1 MTSSGRIAFAAVA
14 LFAIARP
21 ARAGMEMNG
30 MEMNGV
36 SLNDVTLDGATLTG
50 VHLEGSTLT
59 GTQRDGAVVTGA
71 ALVGA
76 RLKGWTSSGAKVQ
89 VRIDGYS
96 EAGDVSSYAATF
108 ATDAAEDDWHPIC
121 ETGGDAV
128 PLYGTWNADGSK
140 TSSGSVI
147 TFACPGGALAK
158 CIDFGYAPWRSSN
171 GTSRAVP
178 PGLHARH
185 PRRLL
190 RRRDLLHAER
200 QRHRPLRRDRRAGGH
215 GVVDARGGVER
226 RGGDLHVGARVARA
240 GAGLV
245 RGAEGGAIVRGGRA
259 RGRVAAR
266 HRAAVRAR
274 ERFPPVAAAAALLS
288 R

>member
-171 GTSRAVP
+171 GTSLARYHQACTRAIRADYCGDGTSYTQNGNAIDLYDAIGVQADTESWTREAEWSDEGATCMS
-178 PGLHARH
+178 GLASRAQG
-185 PRRLL
+185 PVSCE
-190 RRRDLLHAER
+190 A
-200 QRHRPLRRDRRAGGH
+200 QKVAPSCGAGGP
-215 GVVDARGGVER
+215 
-226 RGGDLHVGARVARA
+226 
-240 GAGLV
+240 GAGSLLV
-245 RGAEGGAIVRGGRA
+245 TEL
-259 RGRVAAR
+259 
-266 HRAAVRAR
+266 
-274 ERFPPVAAAAALLS
+274 P
-288 R
+288 